1 MIRFHTETIKISYII
16 HIATDGSKDSNRHMQ
31 SKSDIDIMNIHNG
44 INIICSVKTYSVQCT
59 MSISIM

>member
-16 HIATDGSKDSNRHMQ
+16 HIDTDGSKDSNRHMQ

-44 INIICSVKTYSVQCT
+44 INIICLVNTYSVQCT